1 MRKLIQEIHNG
12 KNIKENLKHYA
23 DIAVKTYVDYGT
35 LEMTFSAYSLLED
48 EIQVLPWPGRWPLPW
63 RRRAA

>member
-35 LEMTFSAYSLLED
+35 LEMTFSAYSLLAQEQLA
-48 EIQVLPWPGRWPLPW
+48 EPCLIRFISS
-63 RRRAA
+63 RRF

>member
-35 LEMTFSAYSLLED
+35 LEMTFLRIRFWKMKY
-48 EIQVLPWPGRWPLPW
+48 RC
-63 RRRAA
+63 

>member
-12 KNIKENLKHYA
+12 KNIRENLKHYA

-35 LEMTFSAYSLLED
+35 LEMTFSAYSLSL
-48 EIQVLPWPGRWPLPW
+48 LPLAFVFRLDQFGSL
-63 RRRAA
+63 

>member
-1 MRKLIQEIHNG
+1 MRKLIQEIHNR

-48 EIQVLPWPGRWPLPW
+48 ENTGVRCG
-63 RRRAA
+63 

>member
-35 LEMTFSAYSLLED
+35 LEMTFFCVFAF
-48 EIQVLPWPGRWPLPW
+48 GR
-63 RRRAA
+63 